1 MPPLVLRYFWFFGA
15 AVMLINVLTWRRRL
29 MSLVDRGIVTK
40 SEVDRFITWAGI
52 WFVGGPISAG
62 LIAVAAGWSTPFC
75 AGMVSFADIPRSL
88 IALLTI
94 ASWVA
99 LLWWVWRGNGADFLA
114 RIGPA
119 LARPPR
125 QPRVVS
131 PALIRVGIT
140 AFVGL
145 TAITTPILWRTMPRS
160 PEMDCPALPKAT

>member
-40 SEVDRFITWAGI
+40 LEVDRFITWAGV
-52 WFVGGPISAG
+52 WFVGGPIAAG

-99 LLWWVWRGNGADFLA
+99 LLWWVWRAMA
-114 RIGPA
+114 PTSSHA
-119 LARPPR
+119 S
-125 QPRVVS
+125 V
-131 PALIRVGIT
+131 
-140 AFVGL
+140 
-145 TAITTPILWRTMPRS
+145 PRS
-160 PEMDCPALPKAT
+160 RGRRVNPGWYLRL